1 VPVPDFDALR
11 HTLLAAGIAANFAE
25 RTVTEL
31 EDHFEDLV
39 DAGCADGLARPDAE
53 RRAASVLG
61 EFDVLTAAVRRQPEL
76 RSWAWQWPRVAV
88 VVYPL
93 ACLAALPMVPISAG
107 IDRAPEIGR
116 WLGGIVLAAL
126 VTATMLLVLKL
137 SISPG

>member
-1 VPVPDFDALR
+1 MPVPDFARLR
-11 HTLLAAGIAANFAE
+11 QSLFAAGVAAHFAE
-25 RTVTEL
+25 RTVAEL

-61 EFDVLTAAVRRQPEL
+61 GFDVLAAAVRQQPEL
-76 RSWAWQWPRVAV
+76 RSWAWEWPRVAC

-93 ACLAALPMVPISAG
+93 ACFAALPMIPISAG

-116 WLGGIVLAAL
+116 WVGGIVLAAL
-126 VTATMLLVLKL
+126 VTATMLLVLQL
-137 SISPG
+137 SILPG